1 VRKAAAWGIAAYIR
15 LCWATGRWRV
25 VGSER
30 PAEFWAR
37 GEAFILA
44 FWHGRLLMMTCCW
57 PRGREFR
64 MLISQHGDGEIISGA
79 IGRLGLG
86 AVRGSSRRAGKGR
99 DKGGVGA
106 LRALVKLLKGG
117 VSVGIAPDGP
127 RGPRMRASEGVIAAA
142 RLSGAAV
149 LPAACAGASQR
160 LLGTWDRFQIPMPFS
175 RGVIVWG
182 EPLRVGRDED
192 EEAARRR
199 IEAAITRV
207 SGEADRLVGQPPVEP
222 APA

>member
-1 VRKAAAWGIAAYIR
+1 
-15 LCWATGRWRV
+15 
-25 VGSER
+25 
-30 PAEFWAR
+30 
-37 GEAFILA
+37 
-44 FWHGRLLMMTCCW
+44 
-57 PRGREFR
+57 
-64 MLISQHGDGEIISGA
+64 
-79 IGRLGLG
+79 
-86 AVRGSSRRAGKGR
+86 
-99 DKGGVGA
+99 
-106 LRALVKLLKGG
+106 LVKLLKGG

-182 EPLRVGRDED
+182 EPLRIGRDED